1 MSVVA
6 AEGFSAAGVASGIKA
21 EGLDVAIVLSD
32 RPAIG
37 AGVFTTNQAAAAPVR
52 LSRAHLA
59 ASAATRAVV
68 LNSGCANAAT
78 GVTGTEFAHRTAQEM
93 ADVLGIDE
101 TEVLVC
107 STGTIGP
114 QLPIDTLI
122 EGMSAALG
130 CSGTTTAHGT
140 AAATAIMTTDSV
152 PKEAVARGDGW
163 TLGGMAKGAGMLRP
177 DMATMLSVIT
187 TDADVDSET
196 LGAALRVAVDGSF
209 NSLNVDGCES
219 TNDSVLV
226 LANGAS
232 GVKPPSEDFAK
243 VLAAVCRD
251 LAEQMARDA
260 EGASRVVT
268 IDVVGAR
275 DDAEAR
281 YLGRLVAD
289 SALVRSSFFGGDVN
303 WGRIVGALGTA
314 DVDLDFTKV
323 AISYHGVT
331 VFSGGV
337 GAEYD
342 ESPLLRAC
350 ASGDLPITIVV
361 GSGSGVGHVVTTDL
375 TPEYVIF
382 NGERS

>member
-6 AEGFSAAGVASGIKA
+6 ARGFSASGVASGIKV

-32 RPAIG
+32 REAVG

-52 LSRAHLA
+52 LSRDHLA
-59 ASAATRAVV
+59 TSTTTRAVI

-78 GVTGTEFAHRTAQEM
+78 GSRGAKAAHRTASET
-93 ADVLGIDE
+93 AAALGIDE

-107 STGTIGP
+107 STGAIGP
-114 QLPIDTLI
+114 QLPVETLLR
-122 EGMSAALG
+122 GVSSALARR
-130 CSGTTTAHGT
+130 GTTAAHGT
-140 AAATAIMTTDSV
+140 DAATAIMTTDSV
-152 PKEAVARGDGW
+152 PKQAAAVGDGW
-163 TLGGMAKGAGMLRP
+163 TVGGMAKGAGMLRP

-187 TDADVDSET
+187 TDASVDPEG
-196 LGAALRVAVDGSF
+196 LRAALRLAVDGSF

-219 TNDSVLV
+219 TNDSVLI

-232 GVKPPSEDFAK
+232 GVTPPSADFSAA
-243 VLAAVCRD
+243 LAAVCRD

-268 IDVVGAR
+268 IDVVGAH

-281 YLGRLVAD
+281 YLGKLVAD

-314 DVDLDFTKV
+314 DIHLDFNELEI
-323 AISYHGVT
+323 AFHGVI
-331 VFSGGV
+331 VCSGGI
-337 GAEYD
+337 GAAYD
-342 ESPLLRAC
+342 EQALLRDC
-350 ASGDLPITIVV
+350 ESGDLPITITI
-361 GSGSGVGHVVTTDL
+361 GSGSGTGHVVTTDL
-375 TPEYVIF
+375 TPDYVIF

>member
-1 MSVVA
+1 
-6 AEGFSAAGVASGIKA
+6 
-21 EGLDVAIVLSD
+21 
-32 RPAIG
+32 
-37 AGVFTTNQAAAAPVR
+37 
-52 LSRAHLA
+52 
-59 ASAATRAVV
+59 
-68 LNSGCANAAT
+68 
-78 GVTGTEFAHRTAQEM
+78 M
-93 ADVLGIDE
+93 A
-101 TEVLVC
+101 
-107 STGTIGP
+107 
-114 QLPIDTLI
+114 
-122 EGMSAALG
+122 
-130 CSGTTTAHGT
+130 
-140 AAATAIMTTDSV
+140 
-152 PKEAVARGDGW
+152 
-163 TLGGMAKGAGMLRP
+163 
-177 DMATMLSVIT
+177 
-187 TDADVDSET
+187 
-196 LGAALRVAVDGSF
+196 SF

-232 GVKPPSEDFAK
+232 GVTPPSDVFAK

-281 YLGRLVAD
+281 HLGRLVAD
-289 SALVRSSFFGGDVN
+289 SALVRASFFGGDVN

-314 DVDLDFTKV
+314 DIDLDFATV
-323 AISYHGVT
+323 AIGYHGVT

-342 ESPLLRAC
+342 ESPLLLAC
-350 ASGDLPITIVV
+350 ESGDLPITIVV

>member
-6 AEGFSAAGVASGIKA
+6 ARGFSASGVASGIKA

-32 RPAIG
+32 RGAIG

-52 LSRAHLA
+52 LSRDHLA
-59 ASAATRAVV
+59 VSPATRAIV

-78 GVTGTEFAHRTAQEM
+78 GVRGTEAAYRTARET
-93 ADVLGIDE
+93 ALALGIDE

-114 QLPIDTLI
+114 QLPVETLLA
-122 EGMSAALG
+122 GVSSALG
-130 CSGTTTAHGT
+130 CRGASAAHGT
-140 AAATAIMTTDSV
+140 DAATAIMTTDSV
-152 PKEAVARGDGW
+152 PKQAAAFGDGW
-163 TLGGMAKGAGMLRP
+163 TIGGMAKGAGMLRP

-187 TDADVDSET
+187 TDASIDPASLE
-196 LGAALRVAVDGSF
+196 AALRRAVDGSF

-232 GVKPPSEDFAK
+232 GVAPSPEDFSWA
-243 VLAAVCRD
+243 LASVCRD

-314 DVDLDFTKV
+314 TTKLDFTEV
-323 AISYHGVT
+323 EIGYHGVT
-331 VFSGGV
+331 VFTGGV
-337 GAEYD
+337 GAAYD
-342 ESPLLRAC
+342 ELALLDAC
-350 ASGDLPITIVV
+350 ESGDLPITITVGP
-361 GSGSGVGHVVTTDL
+361 GSGTGHVVTTDL
-375 TPEYVIF
+375 TPDYVIF

>member
-6 AEGFSAAGVASGIKA
+6 AQGFSASGVASGIKA
-21 EGLDVAIVLSD
+21 EGLDVAVVLSD
-32 RPAIG
+32 RKAIG

-52 LSRAHLA
+52 LSRDHLA
-59 ASAATRAVV
+59 MSAATRVVV

-78 GVTGTEFAHRTAQEM
+78 GVEGAEAAHRTARETAM
-93 ADVLGIDE
+93 ALGIDE

-114 QLPIDTLI
+114 QLPVETLL
-122 EGMSAALG
+122 GGVSSALG
-130 CSGTTTAHGT
+130 GCGTTAAHGT
-140 AAATAIMTTDSV
+140 DAATAIMTTDSV
-152 PKEAVARGDGW
+152 PKQAAAVGDGW
-163 TLGGMAKGAGMLRP
+163 TVGGMAKGAGMLRP

-187 TDADVDSET
+187 TDAAIDPSS
-196 LGAALRVAVDGSF
+196 LRAALLRAVDGSF

-226 LANGAS
+226 LANAAS
-232 GVKPPSEDFAK
+232 GVTPPPEEFSGA
-243 VLAAVCRD
+243 LAAVCRD
-251 LAEQMARDA
+251 LAAQMARDA
-260 EGASRVVT
+260 EGASRVVS
-268 IDVVGAR
+268 IDVVGAQ

-314 DVDLDFTKV
+314 DTQLDFTK
-323 AISYHGVT
+323 IEIGYHGVT
-331 VFSGGV
+331 VFAGGI
-337 GAEYD
+337 GAAYD
-342 ESPLLRAC
+342 ESALLEAC
-350 ASGDLPITIVV
+350 ESGDLPISITV
-361 GSGSGVGHVVTTDL
+361 GSGGGIGHVVTTDL
-375 TPEYVIF
+375 TPDYVIF